1 MSTPEYLAVAECA
14 ARLRVSPSLVRQ
26 RIRAGVIPTS
36 PLTGR
41 AIRIPASALD
51 AATTQQ
57 QQSTQPI
64 GRRVKVELPKGY
76 RRLMG

>member
-1 MSTPEYLAVAECA
+1 MSTPEYLTVAECA

-26 RIRAGVIPTS
+26 RIRAGAIPTS

-57 QQSTQPI
+57 QQAQPI

>member
-1 MSTPEYLAVAECA
+1 MSTLYEKRGRRYHPVHDTA
-14 ARLRVSPSLVRQ
+14 A
-26 RIRAGVIPTS
+26 IPTS
-36 PLTGR
+36 PITGR

-51 AATTQQ
+51 AATAQQ
-57 QQSTQPI
+57 QPTQPI

>member
-1 MSTPEYLAVAECA
+1 MSIPEYLTVAECA